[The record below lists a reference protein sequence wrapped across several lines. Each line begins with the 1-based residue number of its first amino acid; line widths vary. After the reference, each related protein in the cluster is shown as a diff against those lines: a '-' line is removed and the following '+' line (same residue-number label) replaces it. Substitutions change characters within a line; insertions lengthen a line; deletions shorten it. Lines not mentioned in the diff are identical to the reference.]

1 MLLLE
6 KLPVQEKEMQE
17 NELRDLEKLQVG
29 ESEQAVLA
37 EEEPPEDLQEEE
49 LHEELPDEH
58 QEDEQQYEEH
68 HVEDV
73 KPPPIFLSIS
83 LNYFIIFTFLYG
95 KILFHVSISNVDYD
109 VFHNLNNGFFLI
121 FCGVV
126 CIYVHTKD
134 IESLIRRSY
143 HLLLVFNV

>member
-1 MLLLE
+1 
-6 KLPVQEKEMQE
+6 MQE

-37 EEEPPEDLQEEE
+37 EEELQEELAGEE
-49 LHEELPDEH
+49 LQEELPDEH

-83 LNYFIIFTFLYG
+83 LNYFEI
-95 KILFHVSISNVDYD
+95 
-109 VFHNLNNGFFLI
+109 
-121 FCGVV
+121 
-126 CIYVHTKD
+126 
-134 IESLIRRSY
+134 
-143 HLLLVFNV
+143 